1 MRTKK
6 GQFKAGGQSPNPAGR
21 PKGSGLSGQLR
32 KAIADDAGEILQS
45 VIDQAKA
52 GDLAAAKILLDRI
65 VPPLKPEAQAVHIS
79 ELSGSGDLVGKADA
93 VIHAVG
99 SGDIAPDIAAQLIS
113 AVATLAKVIDID
125 QLEKRLDQLERH
137 SNKKES

>member
-1 MRTKK
+1 MTTFKK
-6 GQFKAGGQSPNPAGR
+6 GVSGNPAGR
-21 PKGSGLSGQLR
+21 PKGSGLAGRLR
-32 KAIADDAGEILQS
+32 KVIADDADEILQS

-65 VPPLKPEAQAVHIS
+65 VPPLKPEAQAVQIA
-79 ELSGSGDLVGKADA
+79 ELSGGGDLVGKADA

-113 AVATLAKVIDID
+113 AVATLAKVIEVNEL
-125 QLEKRLDQLERH
+125 QQRLEMLEKHLLQT
-137 SNKKES
+137 SKKP